1 MPDAFLPPS
10 MRTSVEKTMN
20 RRLVMALVGG
30 TVLVA
35 GTGALIATAQPRGTV
50 FIAGDRP
57 VTEAQV
63 REKLQS
69 DGYSNVL
76 VIRQGRFIEAMGLK
90 DGQTGKVLVDAQT
103 GRLASGEGDGDD
115 DD

>member
-1 MPDAFLPPS
+1 
-10 MRTSVEKTMN
+10 MN
-20 RRLVMALVGG
+20 RRNLIALVGG
-30 TVLVA
+30 AALVA
-35 GTGALIATAQPRGTV
+35 ATGVLIATAQPTGAV

-69 DGYSNVL
+69 DGYSNIL
-76 VIRQGRFIEAMGLK
+76 TIRQGRFIEAMGVK
-90 DGQTGKVLVDAQT
+90 DGQTSKVLVDAQT
-103 GRLASGEGDGDD
+103 GRLGGDGDGDD

>member
-1 MPDAFLPPS
+1 
-10 MRTSVEKTMN
+10 MN
-20 RRLVMALVGG
+20 RRLIVALVGG

-35 GTGALIATAQPRGTV
+35 GTGALIATAQPRGAV

-63 REKLQS
+63 REKLQT
-69 DGYSNVL
+69 DGYSNILIV
-76 VIRQGRFIEAMGLK
+76 RQGRFIEAMGVK

-103 GRLASGEGDGDD
+103 GRLAGDGDGDD

>member
-1 MPDAFLPPS
+1 MSSREERP
-10 MRTSVEKTMN
+10 TMN
-20 RRLVMALVGG
+20 RRIAMALLGG
-30 TVLVA
+30 AALVA
-35 GTGALIATAQPRGTV
+35 AAGALIATAQPKGAV

-76 VIRQGRFIEAMGLK
+76 TIRQGRLIEAMGVK

-103 GRLASGEGDGDD
+103 GRLAGDGDD

>member
-1 MPDAFLPPS
+1 
-10 MRTSVEKTMN
+10 MN
-20 RRLVMALVGG
+20 ARSAMALLGG
-30 TVLVA
+30 AALVA
-35 GTGALIATAQPRGTV
+35 AAGVLIATAQPKGAV

-63 REKLQS
+63 RDKLQS
-69 DGYSNVL
+69 DGFTNIL
-76 VIRQGRFIEAMGLK
+76 TIRQGGMIQAMGVK

-103 GRLASGEGDGDD
+103 GRLAGDNDGDD

>member
-1 MPDAFLPPS
+1 MPAAFLPLPDVQQW
-10 MRTSVEKTMN
+10 RKTMK
-20 RRLVMALVGG
+20 RRILVALIGG
-30 TVLVA
+30 TALVA
-35 GTGALIATAQPRGTV
+35 GTGALIATAQPKGAV

-57 VTEAQV
+57 VSEAQI

-69 DGYSNVL
+69 DGYSNIL
-76 VIRQGRFIEAMGLK
+76 TMRQGRFIEAMGLK

-103 GRLASGEGDGDD
+103 GRLAGDGDGDD

>member
-1 MPDAFLPPS
+1 
-10 MRTSVEKTMN
+10 MN
-20 RRLVMALVGG
+20 RRNLIALVGG
-30 TVLVA
+30 AALVA
-35 GTGALIATAQPRGTV
+35 AMGALIATAQPTGAV

-69 DGYSNVL
+69 DGYSNIL
-76 VIRQGRFIEAMGLK
+76 TIRQGRFIEAMGVK

-103 GRLASGEGDGDD
+103 GRLGGDGDGDD

>member
-1 MPDAFLPPS
+1 
-10 MRTSVEKTMN
+10 
-20 RRLVMALVGG
+20 MALIGG
-30 TVLVA
+30 TALVA
-35 GTGALIATAQPRGTV
+35 ATGVLIATAQPRGAV

-69 DGYSNVL
+69 DGYANIQIV
-76 VIRQGRFIEAMGLK
+76 RQGRFIEAMGSK
-90 DGQTGKVLVDAQT
+90 DGQSGKVLVDAQT
-103 GRLASGEGDGDD
+103 GRLAGDGDGDD